1 MNIKFEKIFG
11 SGLQIAIWATAIG
24 LISIYIEFNI
34 HFLPEIQI
42 PYHKIFS
49 IICLLFWLILF
60 IYSFISLPNKQ
71 KGNILITNG
80 VYTYIRHPLYAT
92 FLVFFYLSLVF
103 YFQSYL
109 VFIAQIFSI
118 IIAGKI
124 VNKEEIFMRNLFGKE
139 YVEYSQKTRKF
150 IPYVF

>member
-1 MNIKFEKIFG
+1 MNIKLKKIFG
-11 SGLQIAIWATAIG
+11 SGLQIAIWAIAIG
-24 LISIYIEFNI
+24 LISIYLELNI
-34 HFLPEIQI
+34 HFLPTIQI

-49 IICLLFWLILF
+49 IICLLLWLILF

-71 KGNILITNG
+71 KGNTLITNG

-92 FLVFFYLSLVF
+92 FLVFFYLSVVF

-109 VFIAQIFSI
+109 VFIAQILSI
-118 IIAGKI
+118 FVAGKI
-124 VNKEEIFMRNLFGKE
+124 VDKEEIFMKNLFGKE
-139 YVEYSQKTRKF
+139 YVEYSQRTSKF